1 MRSFIALDISD
12 EEIINRLAGIAS
24 MLNLRG
30 VKPVER
36 ENLHITLRFLG
47 EISEIV
53 VQEVISA
60 LRKVRY
66 KQFFIRIS
74 SLGAFPSLS
83 KPRVIWAGIK
93 EGFSELIEL
102 HELIE
107 YELKNIGLKL
117 EREDF
122 HPHVTLARVKESSS
136 MKEVLKILENNLELE
151 FGSFMAKDFS
161 LKQSILTPRG
171 PIYKDIERFPL

>member
-1 MRSFIALDISD
+1 MRSFIALDIND
-12 EEIINRLAGIAS
+12 EEVINRLARVAL

-36 ENLHITLRFLG
+36 ENLHITIRFLG
-47 EISEIV
+47 EISEPM

-66 KQFFIRIS
+66 KQIFIRIS
-74 SLGAFPSLS
+74 SLGAFPSL
-83 KPRVIWAGIK
+83 KRPRVIWAGIK

-107 YELKNIGLKL
+107 YELKNIRLRL

-122 HPHVTLARVKESSS
+122 HPHVTLARIKENSSIN
-136 MKEVLKILENNLELE
+136 EVIKILESNLELE
-151 FGSFMAKDFS
+151 FGSFIAKDFS

-171 PIYKDIERFPL
+171 PIYRDIERFPL